1 VRISSLST
9 VAFDDYDSPRDSLG
23 QPGCGSNRMP
33 VLDQSDGIALSRNIQ
48 GAIPVFLDYKSGR
61 IGTKEYLIRVYSRF
75 YPLHL
80 YPFIVGAI
88 VHSHSRAFVVPCD
101 LCLMDDPSLRS
112 SSTESSEVD
121 ANRRP
126 IKMRS
131 APWAQGLARELARL
145 GVSPNQV
152 SLFSVVCA
160 LVGAGLFLAE
170 AFSQGTPWFLIA
182 AAICIQLR
190 LLANMLDGLI
200 AVEGG
205 HQTKVGELYNEIP
218 DRIADVLFLASAG
231 YASQH
236 GNWGVALGWS
246 AAVLAV
252 GTAYIR
258 ALGARRGAAQDFCG
272 PVAKQQRMFL
282 LTVGC
287 FLAAGEHI
295 AGSSRQTLFWILVII
310 NLGTLVTCVRRTLHL
325 AERLETAS

>member
-1 VRISSLST
+1 
-9 VAFDDYDSPRDSLG
+9 
-23 QPGCGSNRMP
+23 
-33 VLDQSDGIALSRNIQ
+33 
-48 GAIPVFLDYKSGR
+48 
-61 IGTKEYLIRVYSRF
+61 
-75 YPLHL
+75 
-80 YPFIVGAI
+80 
-88 VHSHSRAFVVPCD
+88 
-101 LCLMDDPSLRS
+101 MDP
-112 SSTESSEVD
+112 
-121 ANRRP
+121 NRRP

-131 APWAQGLARELARL
+131 ARWAQALASTFAQL

-160 LVGAGLFLAE
+160 LVGAGLFLTE
-170 AFSQGTPWFLIA
+170 AFGSGSPWFLIG

-205 HQTKVGELYNEIP
+205 HQTKMGELYNEIP
-218 DRIADVLFLASAG
+218 DRIADVLFLVSAG
-231 YASQH
+231 YASKH
-236 GNWGVALGWS
+236 AAWGVTLGWS
-246 AAVLAV
+246 ASVLAL

-287 FLAAGEHI
+287 FLAAAEHV
-295 AGSSRQTLFWILVII
+295 AGWPRQSLFWILVII
-310 NLGTLVTCVRRTLHL
+310 NLGTLATCIRRTLHL

>member
-1 VRISSLST
+1 MV
-9 VAFDDYDSPRDSLG
+9 
-23 QPGCGSNRMP
+23 
-33 VLDQSDGIALSRNIQ
+33 
-48 GAIPVFLDYKSGR
+48 
-61 IGTKEYLIRVYSRF
+61 
-75 YPLHL
+75 
-80 YPFIVGAI
+80 
-88 VHSHSRAFVVPCD
+88 
-101 LCLMDDPSLRS
+101 DPSPS
-112 SSTESSEVD
+112 SSPAGSSEID
-121 ANRRP
+121 PNRRP

-131 APWAQGLARELARL
+131 AHWAQALACGLANT

-160 LVGAGLFLAE
+160 LVGAALFLVE
-170 AFSQGTPWFLIA
+170 AFGPGSPWLLLGA
-182 AAICIQLR
+182 AVCIQLR

-205 HQTKVGELYNEIP
+205 HQTKLGELYNEMP

-236 GNWGVALGWS
+236 GAWGVALGWS
-246 AAVLAV
+246 AAVVAV

-287 FLAAGEHI
+287 LLAAGEHI
-295 AGSSRQTLFWILVII
+295 AGWSRAALFWMLAVIAI
-310 NLGTLVTCVRRTLHL
+310 GTLVTCIRRIQHL
-325 AERLETAS
+325 AERLETTS

>member
-1 VRISSLST
+1 
-9 VAFDDYDSPRDSLG
+9 
-23 QPGCGSNRMP
+23 M
-33 VLDQSDGIALSRNIQ
+33 
-48 GAIPVFLDYKSGR
+48 VF
-61 IGTKEYLIRVYSRF
+61 IRVYSRAF
-75 YPLHL
+75 V
-80 YPFIVGAI
+80 VGAI
-88 VHSHSRAFVVPCD
+88 VRSHSRAFVVPCE
-101 LCLMDDPSLRS
+101 LCPMDDPSLPS
-112 SSTESSEVD
+112 SSTESSEID
-121 ANRRP
+121 PNRRP

-131 APWAQGLARELARL
+131 APWAQGLAGGLAKR

-152 SLFSVVCA
+152 SLFSVTCA
-160 LVGAGLFLAE
+160 LVGAGLFLIE
-170 AFSQGTPWFLIA
+170 AFSQGAPWFLIGA
-182 AAICIQLR
+182 AACIQLR

-231 YASQH
+231 YASH
-236 GNWGVALGWS
+236 HDDWGVALGWS
-246 AAVLAV
+246 ASVLAV

-287 FLAAGEHI
+287 LFAAGEHMV
-295 AGSSRQTLFWILVII
+295 GWSRQSLFWILVII
-310 NLGTLVTCVRRTLHL
+310 NFGTLVTCIRRTLHL

>member
-1 VRISSLST
+1 
-9 VAFDDYDSPRDSLG
+9 
-23 QPGCGSNRMP
+23 
-33 VLDQSDGIALSRNIQ
+33 
-48 GAIPVFLDYKSGR
+48 
-61 IGTKEYLIRVYSRF
+61 
-75 YPLHL
+75 
-80 YPFIVGAI
+80 
-88 VHSHSRAFVVPCD
+88 
-101 LCLMDDPSLRS
+101 MDP
-112 SSTESSEVD
+112 
-121 ANRRP
+121 NRRP

-131 APWAQGLARELARL
+131 ARWAQALASTFAQL

-160 LVGAGLFLAE
+160 LVGAGLFLTE
-170 AFSQGTPWFLIA
+170 AFGSGSPWFLIG

-205 HQTKVGELYNEIP
+205 HQTKMGELYNEIP
-218 DRIADVLFLASAG
+218 DRIADVLFLVSAG
-231 YASQH
+231 YASKH
-236 GNWGVALGWS
+236 AAWGVTLGWS
-246 AAVLAV
+246 ASVLAL

-287 FLAAGEHI
+287 FLAAAEHI
-295 AGSSRQTLFWILVII
+295 AGWPRQSLFWILGII
-310 NLGTLVTCVRRTLHL
+310 NLGTLATCIRRTLHL

>member
-1 VRISSLST
+1 MDDSSL
-9 VAFDDYDSPRDSLG
+9 P
-23 QPGCGSNRMP
+23 
-33 VLDQSDGIALSRNIQ
+33 
-48 GAIPVFLDYKSGR
+48 
-61 IGTKEYLIRVYSRF
+61 
-75 YPLHL
+75 
-80 YPFIVGAI
+80 
-88 VHSHSRAFVVPCD
+88 
-101 LCLMDDPSLRS
+101 S
-112 SSTESSEVD
+112 SSTESSEAD
-121 ANRRP
+121 PNRRP

-131 APWAQGLARELARL
+131 TRWAQAWARTFAKF

-160 LVGAGLFLAE
+160 SVGAGLFLIE
-170 AFSQGTPWFLIA
+170 AFGPGSPWLLVGA
-182 AAICIQLR
+182 AACIQLR

-205 HQTKVGELYNEIP
+205 HQTKLGELYNEMP

-236 GNWGVALGWS
+236 AAWGVALGWS
-246 AAVLAV
+246 ASVLAV

-287 FLAAGEHI
+287 FLAVGEHI
-295 AGSSRQTLFWILVII
+295 ASWSREALFWILVII
-310 NLGTLVTCVRRTLHL
+310 TIGTLVTCIRRIQHL